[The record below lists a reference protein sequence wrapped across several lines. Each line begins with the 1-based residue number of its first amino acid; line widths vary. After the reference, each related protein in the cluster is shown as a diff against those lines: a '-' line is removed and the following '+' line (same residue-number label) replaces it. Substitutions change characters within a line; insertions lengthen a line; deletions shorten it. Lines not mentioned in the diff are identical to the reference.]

1 MDVGVSGSKSPEGC
15 LAKGNAC
22 LARQVPFEED
32 LPDFLN
38 VLLDLLT
45 VKVSIGRGSV
55 DHLLPVSS
63 LLLEPSG
70 EEFDFGTCTF
80 TCLQLVTDESSSFE
94 STLHSIDLVAAH
106 HLLEDILDG
115 IEHLLRV
122 HRAMLDVIEAVL
134 VGELSE
140 EDSDGLSRVL
150 RGEWQIGKIDEMSV
164 ALSAQVEMANTSS
177 EHLFYKNSF
186 NINYKTFK
194 KN

>member
-1 MDVGVSGSKSPEGC
+1 MDVGIGGSESPEGRFG
-15 LAKGNAC
+15 KGNAC

-45 VKVSIGRGSV
+45 VKVSIGGGSV

-115 IEHLLRV
+115 IEHLSRV
-122 HRAMLDVIEAVL
+122 DNAMLNVIEAVL
-134 VGELSE
+134 VGQLTE
-140 EDSDGLSRVL
+140 EDGDGLSRVL
-150 RGEWQIGKIDEMSV
+150 RGERQIDKVDETAV
-164 ALSAQVEMANTSS
+164 TLSA
-177 EHLFYKNSF
+177 
-186 NINYKTFK
+186 
-194 KN
+194 